1 MDQIPR
7 DRRKKFLVTLVPG
20 IKGTKESSWVE
31 EPITLPSPPQPSYIQ
46 RGWKRG
52 RKGVRKGERERKEGK
67 GEREMEGAREKG
79 GEQEGEKE
87 KDPV

>member
-7 DRRKKFLVTLVPG
+7 DRRKEFPGTLVPG

-46 RGWKRG
+46 RGGKGG